1 MMMQSDLTSQI
12 ESAGMERGM
21 KEKTKATRLSDAAA
35 AKGDLADTEAA
46 LAEDEKF
53 LQDLNAECEQK
64 SFDYQARQTV
74 RQGEI
79 EAIGKAI
86 EIMSS
91 PEVAAGAAHTL
102 LQKGAR
108 TALVQLRSTV

>member
-1 MMMQSDLTSQI
+1 MIKDLNGQI
-12 ESAGMERGM
+12 ATAQMERGY
-21 KEKTKATRLSDAAA
+21 KESEKAERLSDAAEG
-35 AKGDLADTEAA
+35 KGDLADTQAA

-53 LQDLNAECEQK
+53 LHDLNAECEQK

-108 TALVQLRSTV
+108 TALVQL

>member
-1 MMMQSDLTSQI
+1 
-12 ESAGMERGM
+12 M
-21 KEKTKATRLSDAAA
+21 KEKTKATRLEDAAA
-35 AKGDLADTEAA
+35 QKGDLADTSAA

-91 PEVAAGAAHTL
+91 PDVAGAGEKHL
-102 LQKGAR
+102 PGLVQKGVSLA
-108 TALVQLRSTV
+108 QLRSTVHAKSDVLESVSNFLMQR

>member
-1 MMMQSDLTSQI
+1 
-12 ESAGMERGM
+12 M
-21 KEKTKATRLSDAAA
+21 KEKTKATRLEDAAA
-35 AKGDLADTEAA
+35 QKGDLADTSAA

-53 LQDLNAECEQK
+53 LHDLNAECEQK

-91 PEVAAGAAHTL
+91 GTVTDAGDKHL
-102 LQKGAR
+102 PGLVQKAVS
-108 TALVQLRSTV
+108 LVQLRSSTKNRDDPQHAVAAFL